1 MSYEI
6 LIIILLILILKIL
19 ILFQSLNFITYHFFI
34 GGVCDKIRTVL
45 IILTIFIFMLR
56 FIASNFVCKFH
67 SGIYNSIIITMLIL
81 IILIFFTSSFLNLYI
96 YFEFS
101 ILPIFLLII
110 GWGYQTERVRASLA
124 LIFYTVSA
132 SMPLLIVVIFYSFE
146 INIISINQLIFN
158 STWNYRSWIIF
169 LAVILAFLVKLPI
182 FLCHLWLPKAH
193 VEAPVVGSIILAAVL
208 LKLGGYGLI
217 RVVPLIIKC
226 NLINLLISISLSG
239 SAVIGLICINQL
251 DIKIII
257 AYSSVAHIGLVI
269 GRLLYF
275 SSIRVVGALILI
287 VAHGLGSSAI
297 FFGGN
302 LFYTR
307 RGSRRIIISKGILS
321 SIPLLSFLW
330 FFTIISRIAAPPI
343 VNLVSEIICIRSI
356 IRFSFYNI
364 LWIGVSVI
372 LAGAYSLLLYSRVH
386 QSNFFRKAVKLN
398 FTTLNEILVLFIHV
412 YWAVTII
419 FCLNVFY

>member
-146 INIISINQLIFN
+146 INIMSINQLIFN
-158 STWNYRSWIIF
+158 ST
-169 LAVILAFLVKLPI
+169 
-182 FLCHLWLPKAH
+182 
-193 VEAPVVGSIILAAVL
+193 
-208 LKLGGYGLI
+208 
-217 RVVPLIIKC
+217 
-226 NLINLLISISLSG
+226 
-239 SAVIGLICINQL
+239 
-251 DIKIII
+251 
-257 AYSSVAHIGLVI
+257 
-269 GRLLYF
+269 
-275 SSIRVVGALILI
+275 
-287 VAHGLGSSAI
+287 
-297 FFGGN
+297 
-302 LFYTR
+302 
-307 RGSRRIIISKGILS
+307 
-321 SIPLLSFLW
+321 
-330 FFTIISRIAAPPI
+330 
-343 VNLVSEIICIRSI
+343 
-356 IRFSFYNI
+356 
-364 LWIGVSVI
+364 
-372 LAGAYSLLLYSRVH
+372 
-386 QSNFFRKAVKLN
+386 
-398 FTTLNEILVLFIHV
+398 
-412 YWAVTII
+412 
-419 FCLNVFY
+419 